1 MDDIGHFGC
10 PKFTFDRISGHFR
23 SIGHFG
29 FPIAIKAISDRYRIF
44 TFFSAAIFS
53 RDQALYRAIVVY
65 GDLAQYDDIEAKRGE
80 NRPCLADD
88 YF

>member
-1 MDDIGHFGC
+1 MITPGYHGGD
-10 PKFTFDRISGHFR
+10 SEVL
-23 SIGHFG
+23 
-29 FPIAIKAISDRYRIF
+29 AY
-44 TFFSAAIFS
+44 S